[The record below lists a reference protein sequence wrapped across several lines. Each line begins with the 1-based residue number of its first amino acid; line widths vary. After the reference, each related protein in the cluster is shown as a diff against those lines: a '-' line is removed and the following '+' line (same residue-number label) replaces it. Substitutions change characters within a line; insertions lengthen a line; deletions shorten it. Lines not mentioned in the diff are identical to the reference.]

1 MDEDPISKTI
11 NSILNLFRRK
21 PPAPPPPAPAPQPP
35 PAPPPPKPKRRRRPK
50 AEKPSLKVTSHVARD
65 LLQNAAYFNTLPK
78 TVAEYVTNAIDSAEP
93 GTPVHCEVTV
103 AEGEVSIADDGSG
116 MTYAELSNF
125 FQMHGENIQR
135 KRGRTVRG
143 KFGTGKSAAFGVANT
158 LQIETVRNG
167 RRNVVELHRADVES
181 ARDGQPIPVRERT
194 VNLPAPGA
202 PSGTTIRIRD
212 LLDDD
217 LDEQAVRAYLE
228 KLLGQH
234 LRTHKVHVNGHACRY
249 RMPKAELTFD
259 FKPPEAVSAAIG
271 RVKCKLFVSRD
282 ELERDDNAVAVLCHG
297 FLHAVTLAGRS
308 REPLA
313 EYLFGE
319 VEVPALDDDP
329 GPVPAFD
336 NTRSL
341 ALNPRNPKVQALEV
355 WLGECID
362 EVLEELAEREKRR
375 QLARQQRLLRKIT
388 GRIKTF
394 LDEDFLEIQESLP
407 WASLPAAR
415 KRELP
420 QQAARTGSRSA
431 GRNPA
436 PRPSLLQR
444 GFTWLRRLFG
454 LEPRRPTVPPRP
466 PRGAPVEFEIRYA
479 RLGSRESRAQYDA
492 EEGLITL
499 NRDHPQ
505 LRTAER
511 EAGLESGTYR
521 MLCFDIAFTEYAL
534 AVADY
539 LSKQAAAYRKPL
551 DTNALVQSILDR
563 LGRKAAD
570 YLEASAP
577 RGE

>member
-1 MDEDPISKTI
+1 MDQDPISKTI

-21 PPAPPPPAPAPQPP
+21 PPAPAPPPVTPAPQPP
-35 PAPPPPKPKRRRRPK
+35 SPPPPKPKPRKPREP
-50 AEKPSLKVTSHVARD
+50 EKPRLRVTSHVARD
-65 LLQNAAYFNTLPK
+65 LLQNAAYFNTLPRA
-78 TVAEYVTNAIDSAEP
+78 VAEYVTNAIDSAEP
-93 GTPVHCEVTV
+93 GTPVHCEVTI

-125 FQMHGENIQR
+125 FQMHGENVQR

-167 RRNVVELHRADVES
+167 KRNLVELHRSDVES
-181 ARDGQPIPVRERT
+181 AKDGRPIPVRELT
-194 VNLPAPGA
+194 VDLPAPGV

-217 LDEQAVRAYLE
+217 LDEQAVRTYLE

-234 LRTHKVHVNGHACRY
+234 LRTHKVRVNDRACRY
-249 RMPKAELTFD
+249 RMPRAEMAFD

-271 RVKCKLFVSRD
+271 RAKCKLFVSRD

-297 FLHAVTLAGRS
+297 FLHATTLAGRS

-313 EYLFGE
+313 EYIFGE
-319 VEVPALDDDP
+319 VEAPSLDDDP
-329 GPVPAFD
+329 GPIPAFD

-341 ALNPRNPKVQALEV
+341 ALNPRNPKVQTLEA
-355 WLGECID
+355 WLGGCID
-362 EVLEELAEREKRR
+362 EVLEELAERERRR

-394 LDEDFLEIQESLP
+394 LDEDFLTIQESMP

-415 KRELP
+415 RRELP
-420 QQAARTGSRSA
+420 QRAAGTGSRVA
-431 GRNPA
+431 GQKPK
-436 PRPSLLQR
+436 PRPSFIR
-444 GFTWLRRLFG
+444 WLRRLFG
-454 LEPRRPTVPPRP
+454 LEPRQPKVPPRP

-479 RLGSRESRAQYDA
+479 RLGAKSARALYDA
-492 EEGLITL
+492 DEGVITL

-511 EAGLESGTYR
+511 EAGLESNTYR

-539 LSKQAAAYRKPL
+539 LAKQAAAYRKPL
-551 DTNALVQSILDR
+551 DTNALVQQILDR

-570 YLEASAP
+570 YLETHT
-577 RGE
+577 G